1 MIDRRTTSGKIVRSL
16 LALAAV
22 AVAVLLGL
30 VAFNY
35 IGWFISPDDGG
46 STGSA
51 GNLVFAAFFLLLA
64 GPFVAIALVL
74 GMPLISNDPKY
85 RNADR

>member
-16 LALAAV
+16 LTLAST

-30 VAFNY
+30 VALNY
-35 IGWFISPDDGG
+35 IGWFVSPDDGS

-51 GNLVFAAFFLLLA
+51 GNLIFAAFFLLLA
-64 GPFVAIALVL
+64 GPFFAIALVL
-74 GMPLISNDPKY
+74 GMPLISDDPKY